1 MITPLP
7 WKRRPNRDFPDM
19 SDIVSEQNAPWG
31 SIYVA
36 DQIDNDDADLIVRAV
51 NAEAHEA
58 LIQALKQLIEDSLGA
73 GGYDPAIILNARA
86 ALKLASEGLTEGQ
99 CPSVSEPLR

>member
-19 SDIVSEQNAPWG
+19 SDIVSEQDAPWG

-51 NAEAHEA
+51 NEHDV
-58 LIQALKQLIEDSLGA
+58 LVRTLRDMLNRHGTNLPDDQAPIH
-73 GGYDPAIILNARA
+73 IVNARNV
-86 ALKLASEGLTEGQ
+86 LKLASEGLTEGQ